1 MGVQV
6 LNLASRMPFKRGSGS
21 GKDSK
26 LRSSKKILHF
36 AVITASDLQGFC
48 VTGKRFLGL
57 MDYCHRSL
65 WLAGGGDLEPLNFNS
80 LLFAL
85 FGRCY
90 YDGLAGVLQPQSHF
104 A

>member
-1 MGVQV
+1 M
-6 LNLASRMPFKRGSGS
+6 
-21 GKDSK
+21 
-26 LRSSKKILHF
+26 
-36 AVITASDLQGFC
+36 TASDLQGFC

-65 WLAGGGDLEPLNFNS
+65 WLAGGGGLEPLNFNS

-85 FGRCY
+85 FSECY
-90 YDGLAGVLQPQSHF
+90 YDALDEVLQPQFHF

>member
-6 LNLASRMPFKRGSGS
+6 LNPASRMPFKRGSGS

-26 LRSSKKILHF
+26 LRSSKKILHV
-36 AVITASDLQGFC
+36 AVMTASNLKDC
-48 VTGKRFLGL
+48 CATGKRFLGL
-57 MDYCHRSL
+57 MDYCHMAS
-65 WLAGGGDLEPLNFNS
+65 WLAGGGGLEPLKFNS

-85 FGRCY
+85 VCRCY
-90 YDGLAGVLQPQSHF
+90 YDGLPGVLQPQFHF